1 MKLELVTENPL
12 EIGNVKVNG
21 KMPVCPLLSSP
32 HDLIRTSLALKNHP
46 EGIGRAAHILI
57 DIFFSGK
64 EKKLT
69 NSKAL
74 I

>member
-21 KMPVCPLLSSP
+21 KLPVCPLLSSP

-46 EGIGRAAHILI
+46 EGIGGAAHILI
-57 DIFFSGK
+57 DIFSLV
-64 EKKLT
+64 KKR
-69 NSKAL
+69 S
-74 I
+74 